1 MCWGWAC
8 SWLQSG
14 WEARAGS
21 QRKWPVEPDQML
33 TPCRTALFVA
43 GGSRA
48 EGGGQGGRC
57 ARVGYAGGQ
66 RLWSPLASGCSVE
79 GVGFVGRG
87 HIAPPACLAVHAW
100 PLQHACAAAPTAV
113 ALPLPVAQVEG
124 ASPAKQ
130 PAAGK
135 KGKKQQ
141 KKAAAAA
148 PAAGDAPEAMQ
159 E

>member
-1 MCWGWAC
+1 MPGSVNGGFNSKKK
-8 SWLQSG
+8 SWQKAKRQK
-14 WEARAGS
+14 AREVKK
-21 QRKWPVEPDQML
+21 RKG
-33 TPCRTALFVA
+33 VA
-43 GGSRA
+43 
-48 EGGGQGGRC
+48 
-57 ARVGYAGGQ
+57 VK
-66 RLWSPLASGCSVE
+66 
-79 GVGFVGRG
+79 
-87 HIAPPACLAVHAW
+87 HKT
-100 PLQHACAAAPTAV
+100 TAV
-113 ALPLPVAQVEG
+113 AGVSGKRTKKHQRKVAHAQRVAGKEAAALESAMQVEG